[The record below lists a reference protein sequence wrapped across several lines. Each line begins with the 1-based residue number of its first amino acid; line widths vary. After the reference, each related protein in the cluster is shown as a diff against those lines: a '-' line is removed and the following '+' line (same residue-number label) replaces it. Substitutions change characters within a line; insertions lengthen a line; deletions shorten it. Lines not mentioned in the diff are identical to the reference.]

1 VADGERREDEARRP
15 TANPADPLRRA
26 LDEFF
31 VQADDPEQ
39 AEPVAPDIHQAAAE
53 SDAAA
58 GVRQYLSFRL
68 NDELYAVGIG
78 AINEIIKPGLFTQVP
93 RTEPVIL
100 GVLSLRGNIVPV
112 VDLRLLLGLDELPQ
126 TRRSRVLIVE
136 ARGERVGLLVDEVR
150 SVIRLLDESI
160 EPPPPVFDRLEAEHM
175 LGLGRFDDE
184 LYTLLD
190 LESVVQLDR
199 YIHKARGGRGR

>member
-1 VADGERREDEARRP
+1 MTDGERRGDEGRRP
-15 TANPADPLRRA
+15 TASSAESLGRA

-31 VQADDPEQ
+31 VQASDPEHV
-39 AEPVAPDIHQAAAE
+39 EPVAPDIHQALAE
-53 SDAAA
+53 PAAAA
-58 GVRQYLSFRL
+58 GVQQYLSFRL

-93 RTEPVIL
+93 RTEPVIM

-112 VDLRLLLGLDELPQ
+112 VDLRLLLGLDDLPQ

-150 SVIRLLDESI
+150 SVIRLTDESI
-160 EPPPPVFDRLEAEHM
+160 EAPPPVFDRLESEHM
-175 LGLGRFDDE
+175 LGLGRFDGE

-190 LESVVQLDR
+190 LESVIQIER